1 MLPQPISLT
10 TEEEALVKE
19 IVFDLNTL
27 SPGFH
32 EQLQRSCTAGGK
44 LARSL
49 LMRRAIPE
57 IRYRYFTDPELNT
70 GRRLGSRKNNF
81 ERNGTKGD
89 AILEHGHF
97 LPYLRYFIFGPNLPQ
112 EVMTRFAELVED
124 DAGAEV
130 FAFVRSA
137 VRQLPR
143 ERRLDAPEEFFK
155 LAIELGM
162 EPYRAR
168 SVRDAAMQARR

>member
-10 TEEEALVKE
+10 TEEEPQIEE
-19 IVFDLNTL
+19 IVFDLNAL
-27 SPGFH
+27 SPEFH

-70 GRRLGSRKNNF
+70 GRRHGSRKEAF
-81 ERNGTKGD
+81 EQNGTKGD

-97 LPYLRYFIFGPNLPQ
+97 LPDLKYFIFGPNLPQ
-112 EVMTRFAELVED
+112 DVITRFAELVED

-137 VRQLPR
+137 VRQLSR
-143 ERRLDAPEEFFK
+143 EHRLDAAEEFFK
-155 LAIELGM
+155 LAVELGM
-162 EPYRAR
+162 EPL
-168 SVRDAAMQARR
+168 